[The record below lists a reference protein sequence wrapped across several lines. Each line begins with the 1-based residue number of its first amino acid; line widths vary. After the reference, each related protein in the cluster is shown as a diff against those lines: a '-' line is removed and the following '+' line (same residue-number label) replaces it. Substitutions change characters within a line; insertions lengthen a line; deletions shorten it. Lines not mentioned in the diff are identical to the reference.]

1 MRLAGALSRGV
12 RLRGAYGGQGSPLPQ
27 KRQCSEIVLLIVI
40 VLVIG
45 LGCSARGNWIMI
57 KSTITS
63 TRRKGADGFRPSYMA
78 TPGPKGFTSG
88 GEC

>member
-12 RLRGAYGGQGSPLPQ
+12 RLRGAYGGQVSPLPQ

-45 LGCSARGNWIMI
+45 LGCSARVNWI
-57 KSTITS
+57 KST
-63 TRRKGADGFRPSYMA
+63 RGKGADGFRPSYMA